1 MMLRNIFLKTIRDNT
16 RAILIWGILGGLLML
31 GVIKAYDGVFPN
43 GANKA
48 QLIDE
53 AYKAFNSFIIL
64 TGKAADVDTAGGYA
78 HSKYLYMVPA
88 LLGFFML
95 LMGTM
100 LIRGEEE
107 RGSLDVLLS
116 TPKTRVSVILQKWG
130 GMLVSLFIIVALWG
144 LGTLGGGA
152 TAANS
157 GVNAAS
163 AMLTA
168 FNVGITAM
176 VFGTLGLLLGNFMSR
191 KAASSW
197 TIGIMA
203 FTYFIKNI
211 AYQLPTF
218 EWLKYISPFYYY
230 DESKPLARSVGT
242 SAVALAVLIGLNLV
256 LLVPTVVSYIK
267 RDHGAYFELF
277 RSRAAVKSE
286 SYQNTTATRSLWLRN
301 NFTFM
306 LGELLPGTIIWG
318 LSITAYI
325 LLIVPATDS
334 YRQIFADLLKSSDIL
349 QNIGFNVEMTNEG
362 ILAISLFL
370 ILSVLAAIYA
380 ITQVAVWSGEENEG
394 HLELLLSTPKSR
406 PRLLLERFAA
416 TLVAA
421 TLYVLIQAVIF
432 GLVTLVSNVPVN
444 VGKAAG
450 AFFGLWVICAVVAG
464 AGYLLS
470 AIKAEVAVGILSGLI
485 LLSFL
490 ADLLSD
496 LFKLPNWVAQMSIF
510 RQYGRPIINGA
521 DWTAQSLLLL
531 ICAGFV
537 AIATVRFWKRD
548 ILN

>member
-1 MMLRNIFLKTIRDNT
+1 MLRNIFLKTIRDNI

-31 GVIKAYDGVFPN
+31 GVIKAYDSVFPE
-43 GANKA
+43 GPNKA
-48 QLIDE
+48 KLIDE
-53 AYKAFNSFIIL
+53 GYKAFNSLMIFS
-64 TGKAADVDTAGGYA
+64 GKAVDIDTAGGYA
-78 HSKYLYMVPA
+78 HSKYLYMVPL

-95 LMGTM
+95 LMGTII
-100 LIRGEEE
+100 IRGEEE

-116 TPKTRVSVILQKWG
+116 TPKKRISVILQKWC
-130 GMLVSLFIIVALWG
+130 GMLVSLFIIVAIWG
-144 LGTLGGGA
+144 FGMLAGGA
-152 TAANS
+152 SLTNS
-157 GVNAAS
+157 GVTAAT

-168 FNVGITAM
+168 LNVGITAM
-176 VFGTLGLLLGNFMSR
+176 LFGTLGLLLGNFMSR

-197 TIGIMA
+197 VIGIMA

-211 AYQLPTF
+211 AYQLPNF

-242 SAVALAVLIGLNLV
+242 SAVSLAVLIGLNLV
-256 LLVPTVVSYIK
+256 ILVPAVLTYIK

-277 RSRAAVKSE
+277 KNRAAVKSE
-286 SYQNTTATRSLWLRN
+286 RYQNTTTTGSPWLRN

-325 LLIVPATDS
+325 LLIVPATDT
-334 YRQIFADLLKSSDIL
+334 YRQIFADLLKNSDLL
-349 QNIGFNVEMTNEG
+349 QNIGFNVELTNEG

-380 ITQVAVWSGEENEG
+380 ITQVALWSGEENDG
-394 HLELLLSTPKSR
+394 HLELLLSTPESR
-406 PRLLLERFAA
+406 PRLLLERFGA
-416 TLVAA
+416 TLVAS
-421 TLYVLIQAVIF
+421 TIYVLIQAVIF
-432 GLVTLVSNVPVN
+432 WVVALVSNVPVDF
-444 VGKAAG
+444 GKAAG

-470 AIKAEVAVGILSGLI
+470 AFKAVVAVGILSGLI

-496 LFKLPNWVAQMSIF
+496 LFKLPNWVVQLSIF
-510 RQYGRPIINGA
+510 RQYGRPIITGI
-521 DWTAQSLLLL
+521 DWTVQSLLLA
-531 ICAGFV
+531 ICVGFV
-537 AIATVRFWKRD
+537 AIATFRFWKRD